1 MWKTINWG
9 TKKSFNADFFS
20 HFEVWDLDSSK
31 TWNFQ
36 QTFRLININNHRTD
50 YFRYWYLRNGPAE
63 SADFFT
69 EAFPRAADLIFWA
82 GCVVQT
88 VLAVNEPVQSNRNI
102 PGHFR
107 WFWNF
112 LGTSIFLEKCCQ
124 IGISLRSI
132 MFWVSWDIYR
142 SPQAINISKPKSF
155 IYLSWQG
162 NKDAN
167 EPICPEFFFRKLS
180 PRQTQFSTIQEVPRI

>member
-1 MWKTINWG
+1 MGKLGI
-9 TKKSFNADFFS
+9 
-20 HFEVWDLDSSK
+20 HHEMISSPLG
-31 TWNFQ
+31 F
-36 QTFRLININNHRTD
+36 
-50 YFRYWYLRNGPAE
+50 
-63 SADFFT
+63 
-69 EAFPRAADLIFWA
+69 
-82 GCVVQT
+82 VVQT
-88 VLAVNEPVQSNRNI
+88 VLVVNEPVRSNQNI

-112 LGTSIFLEKCCQ
+112 LETSISLEKCCQ

-142 SPQAINISKPKSF
+142 SPQAINISKPRSF

-167 EPICPEFFFRKLS
+167 DPICPEFFFRKLS
-180 PRQTQFSTIQEVPRI
+180 PRQTQVSTIQEVLRILYVFADWSVPLKDEIIDSRHL